1 MTKFYMENYKKYT
14 EHDREY
20 LKKRIYDLFEKF
32 GDVDGLRPEIWDL
45 YANIYQ
51 EIELGNKTDVNEII
65 KGYKFLVE
73 LRNKEIRT
81 IMVKNINWE
90 KEDKVKDVLSSII
103 NAIRKLVENL
113 EKVYDENKNIKKDQ
127 DFINDKIFYINGIE
141 NKIKKSNEEKDN
153 SGNFQPDMV

>member
-1 MTKFYMENYKKYT
+1 MENYKKYT

-51 EIELGNKTDVNEII
+51 EIELGNNNDVNEII

>member
-1 MTKFYMENYKKYT
+1 MN
-14 EHDREY
+14 
-20 LKKRIYDLFEKF
+20 
-32 GDVDGLRPEIWDL
+32 G
-45 YANIYQ
+45 
-51 EIELGNKTDVNEII
+51 II